1 MLPAASFLDVNDPNS
16 AGKPDRQAST
26 QYILLDSQDRNQLGN
41 QSFQP
46 WNNFSFQKPQAILD
60 AFANRIL
67 VSEVYFP
74 WFVPNITT
82 FNNTMELNAGEI
94 LTVPQGFYT
103 PAQLVAALNAQLLTF
118 GYTTSA
124 FSYNSL
130 TMQYSLSTGASD
142 IIGINFSTAIP
153 QPNFTTTA
161 SLFKTMGFILP
172 QDGTTVLQNQTLTGI
187 PTQTL
192 YTPYVDIVSN
202 RLMRYTAVKDGES
215 AANAQS
221 ALICRIY
228 ASDETSTTNIVN
240 GVPITCSPFVIHRQY
255 KNAKAVLWNK
265 DAFVDYFD
273 IQVVDQ
279 YNNLVPLPTV
289 VYQPSTG
296 ASTTGSYPD
305 FQITLL
311 ASED

>member
-1 MLPAASFLDVNDPNS
+1 MLPASSFLDVNDPNS
-16 AGKPDRQAST
+16 AGKPDRQSST
-26 QYILLDSQDRNQLGN
+26 QYILLDSQDRNQLSN

-82 FNNTMELNAGEI
+82 FNNTLLLNAGET
-94 LTVPQGFYT
+94 LTVPPGFYT
-103 PAQLVAALNAQLLTF
+103 PTALVAVLNAQLITF
-118 GYTTSA
+118 GYATSS
-124 FSYNSL
+124 FSYNAV
-130 TMQYSLSTGASD
+130 TMQYSLSSGGAD
-142 IIGINFSTAIP
+142 IIGITFSTAIP

-172 QDGTTVLQNQTLTGI
+172 QDGTTLLPNDVLTGI

-192 YTPYVDIVSN
+192 YTPYVDIISN

-215 AANAQS
+215 ASNAQS

-228 ASDETSTTNIVN
+228 ACDETSTTNIIV
-240 GVPITCSPFVIHRQY
+240 GVPITCSPFVIHRQF

-273 IQVVDQ
+273 IQVIDQ